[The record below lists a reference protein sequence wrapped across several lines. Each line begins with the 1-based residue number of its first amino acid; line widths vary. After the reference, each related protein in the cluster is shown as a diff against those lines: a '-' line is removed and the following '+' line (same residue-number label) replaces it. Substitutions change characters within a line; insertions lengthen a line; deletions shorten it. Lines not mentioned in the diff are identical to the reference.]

1 LWSAGREDPAVLSV
15 PVLTGE
21 RVRLEPL
28 ERLHV
33 DGLVAAAT
41 ESRDTYG
48 FTLVPDGRDAM
59 QEYVDVLLAARDSGE
74 WIPFC
79 QVSVDGDRP
88 VGMTNFLALRYADGP
103 VPYAVEIGGT
113 WLAASAQGTG
123 INVDAKLLLLTHAFE
138 HWQVGRVD
146 LKTDAR
152 NERSRNA
159 IARIG
164 ATFEGVLRSWQP
176 SLVAGEEGRLRD
188 TAMFSIV
195 AGEWP
200 AVRAR
205 LDQRLARP

>member
-1 LWSAGREDPAVLSV
+1 VLDV
-15 PVLTGE
+15 PVLTGR

-28 ERLHV
+28 ERSHV

-41 ESRDTYG
+41 EGRETYG
-48 FTLVPDGRDAM
+48 FTLVPDGEEAM
-59 QEYVDVLLAARDSGE
+59 REYVDVLLAARDAGE

-79 QVSVDGDRP
+79 QVAVAGDRL
-88 VGMTNFLALRYADGP
+88 VGMTNFLSLRYADGP
-103 VPYAVEIGGT
+103 LPYAVEIGGT
-113 WLAASAQGTG
+113 WLGASAQRTG
-123 INVDAKLLLLTHAFE
+123 INVEAKLLLLTHAFE
-138 HWQVGRVD
+138 QWRVGRVD

-152 NERSRNA
+152 NQRSRDA
-159 IARIG
+159 IAAIG
-164 ATFEGVLRSWQP
+164 ATFEAVLRSWQP

-205 LDQRLARP
+205 LEQRLARR